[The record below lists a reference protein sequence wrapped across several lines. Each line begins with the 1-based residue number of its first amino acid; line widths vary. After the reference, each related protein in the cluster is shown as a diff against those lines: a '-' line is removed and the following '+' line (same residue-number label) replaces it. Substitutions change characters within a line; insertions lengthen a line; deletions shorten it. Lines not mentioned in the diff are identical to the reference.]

1 MLYPFH
7 PFCNFPTHNFTF
19 PSNNFPH
26 IIPSSSFPNFSFTL
40 PLPSFTLSPH
50 IISPHIVSP
59 LPSYHVPS
67 PLLSPHII
75 FFHPSNHFLHPIIV
89 LPLLS
94 FPQPTPNIS
103 SCPPIIS
110 HQHFPQPTFLQSPPP
125 PKKKSVIL
133 KIFPPQSFPHPNNTP
148 SNFPQNTP

>member
-75 FFHPSNHFLHPIIV
+75 FFHPSNHFLHPIV

-125 PKKKSVIL
+125 PKKICHPENISTPI
-133 KIFPPQSFPHPNNTP
+133 IPPSQ
-148 SNFPQNTP
+148 